1 MWLWGRARLW
11 KRFDGLSWVCGN
23 GAVCSDGGGRRVEEC
38 MCGCGCVDAVVWMRL
53 CGGNG
58 LAGMAIKVRWG
69 THCAGK
75 LGMEGCVDVSLAV
88 VYDEQ

>member
-1 MWLWGRARLW
+1 M
-11 KRFDGLSWVCGN
+11 
-23 GAVCSDGGGRRVEEC
+23 
-38 MCGCGCVDAVVWMRL
+38 DAVVWMRL
-53 CGGNG
+53 CGGDG
-58 LAGMAIKVRWG
+58 LAGMAIKVHWG